1 MANKVHTLL
10 TAIAGVAG
18 FDVVVSQLL
27 FWQLGFLPNELLQY
41 VAIDGYGPKSGP
53 GLAGFESDV

>member
-1 MANKVHTLL
+1 MVNKVQTQL

-27 FWQLGFLPNELLQY
+27 FRQLGFLPNELLQY
-41 VAIDGYGPKSGP
+41 VAIIIDGYGPKSTKYY
-53 GLAGFESDV
+53 V